1 MSLSFPDQE
10 TEQVFASR
18 FARTMTGVAWRMNVV
33 MAAIWMLRLAIGYQ
47 KCSPQGAV
55 GCSLVGVLCAMM
67 SACHQCTAV
76 LSYHRVGWGLHE
88 AGKACYILCDLTACM
103 IITILAKDHVR
114 FPIMF
119 SPVLVFALHGW
130 AVPFAG
136 CRLAVDIYL
145 HALNFFVLM
154 LLMTDRQ
161 LRTLP
166 SVTCVTLSLSV
177 IFALIV
183 PGSANVLYEAR
194 CRAAFMR
201 SRGELNTLSS
211 FWSKAASLSYF
222 IYSSSSRHE

>member
-1 MSLSFPDQE
+1 MTSMSLSFPDPE
-10 TEQVFASR
+10 TELVFASR
-18 FARTMTGVAWRMNVV
+18 FSSTMTGVAWKMNLV
-33 MAAIWMLRLAIGYQ
+33 MAIIWMLRLAIGYQ

-103 IITILAKDHVR
+103 IIVLLAKDHVG
-114 FPIMF
+114 FPIVF

-136 CRLAVDIYL
+136 CRLAVDVYL
-145 HALNFFVLM
+145 HALNLFVLL
-154 LLMTDRQ
+154 LLMTDQQ

-166 SVTCVTLSLSV
+166 GVSCVTLFLSV
-177 IFALIV
+177 IFALV
-183 PGSANVLYEAR
+183 LPGSANVLYEAR
-194 CRAAFMR
+194 CRAEFIR
-201 SRGELNTLSS
+201 SRGEVNTLNS
-211 FWSKAASLSYF
+211 FWSKTARLSYF
-222 IYSSSSRHE
+222 IYE